1 MLCVLVCR
9 DAYTGFTI
17 YGPRASAQSLH
28 HALTAAAASLQQS

>member
-9 DAYTGFTI
+9 DAGIGFTV